1 MSRSA
6 LLHLASR
13 TASRAGLRRALL
25 SSMPGSY
32 DSNYSSPLA
41 DFFQMVSRNETSFG
55 VTEYVL
61 SQPPSAV
68 LACGVSEDAL
78 EFSTSCYGRLQL
90 APHVQPLE
98 NRVVLKVSLD
108 DLPIK
113 TLVEKV
119 LLKEIVGKRF
129 SEEKNTLQL
138 QSNLF
143 GSRIENK
150 RHLVSMLDRI
160 ILGTKRLA
168 KEMEE
173 EEEQELSKKA

>member
-1 MSRSA
+1 
-6 LLHLASR
+6 
-13 TASRAGLRRALL
+13 
-25 SSMPGSY
+25 
-32 DSNYSSPLA
+32 
-41 DFFQMVSRNETSFG
+41 MVNRNETSFG
-55 VTEYVL
+55 VTEYELSKPPPTVL
-61 SQPPSAV
+61 E
-68 LACGVSEDAL
+68 CGVLEDAL
-78 EFSTSCYGRLQL
+78 EFTAWSYGRLQL

-98 NRVVLKVSLD
+98 NRVVLKVSID

-119 LLKEIVGKRF
+119 ILKEIVGKRF
-129 SEEKNTLQL
+129 NEEKNILQL
-138 QSNLF
+138 QSRLF

-173 EEEQELSKKA
+173 EEQELLKKA